1 MERRSAKDRGYR
13 RLSVTFNFFRTDAEP
28 IGDSF
33 QRLRVRLP
41 YLVALDAGDLLRGNR
56 REIASLQPPLLPQP
70 HQRGPERPLTLPALL
85 LEPAPVVG
93 VNLIKDRVRR
103 RFVIAEGDC
112 PGMEKGTLLISIV

>member
-1 MERRSAKDRGYR
+1 
-13 RLSVTFNFFRTDAEP
+13 LSVTVDFFGTDAKP
-28 IGDSF
+28 IGDGF
-33 QRLRVRLP
+33 QRLRMRFL
-41 YLVALDAGDLLRGNR
+41 YLVALDAGNLFRGDR
-56 REIASLQPPLLPQP
+56 LEIVSLQPPLLPQP

-112 PGMEKGTLLISIV
+112 PVREKGTLLISIV